1 LAAYLRRKGAI
12 LEPLIL
18 LTTAI
23 GLYVVLL
30 RLAKLRPRAI
40 GCAVLA
46 QGGMLLL
53 GLPVSGQMALL
64 AVLTSGVCHYAIWV
78 VRNLAVRWSIVAATH
93 AILFVLLAGISR
105 NLGLVGV
112 TALALMSG
120 AFWLAKAAGEPQD
133 PPVVDGPTDDHTPSY

>member
-1 LAAYLRRKGAI
+1 LVACLRRKGAI

-53 GLPVSGQMALL
+53 GLPVSAQMALL

-78 VRNLAVRWSIVAATH
+78 VRDLPTRWSILAATH
-93 AILFVLLAGISR
+93 ASVFVLLAGASR
-105 NLGLVGV
+105 ILGLVGV
-112 TALALMSG
+112 TALALVSG
-120 AFWLAKAAGEPQD
+120 AFWLAKVTGEPRD
-133 PPVVDGPTDDHTPSY
+133 PPVVDGPTDDHPPP